1 MPTVDDAIIDA
12 IKDGEFT
19 AKETR
24 NLLRRTAKL
33 LDEHPGQ

>member
-12 IKDGEFT
+12 IKDGDLDEE
-19 AKETR
+19 AR